1 MQIRTPKPGEA
12 MNKIEKLLPSALEAA
27 KKFITIDNEQLSVP
41 KQFKGYISSFG
52 ASVIQS
58 GLMPTLAFYSDAK
71 KTKGNR
77 SLLIPALIFILFEN
91 KKDWVVDEVKDALVI
106 VEADE
111 TMEKLKEVMHC
122 FFDWF
127 LEQNKKSPEM
137 LRKELMDASIALKLA
152 LRTFREVELKSE
164 KS

>member
-1 MQIRTPKPGEA
+1 

-27 KKFITIDNEQLSVP
+27 KKFITMDNEQLSVP

-71 KTKGNR
+71 KAKGDR
-77 SLLIPALIFILFEN
+77 SLLVPALIDILFRKGIYPTN
-91 KKDWVVDEVKDALVI
+91 DEVQKKLDVLEKDK
-106 VEADE
+106 D
-111 TMEKLKEVMHC
+111 KDLKPHIHI
-122 FFDWF
+122 FFDWL
-127 LEQNKKSPEM
+127 LENNKENHEK

-152 LRTFREVELKSE
+152 LRTFREVDTDKKKKS
-164 KS
+164 

>member
-1 MQIRTPKPGEA
+1 

-27 KKFITIDNEQLSVP
+27 ENFITTDDAHLSVP

-71 KTKGNR
+71 KAKGDR
-77 SLLIPALIFILFEN
+77 SMLIPSLIFILFDSNRFSDDNIRNIIVGIGN
-91 KKDWVVDEVKDALVI
+91 KSKELPNEIHLLFKWLLKTNNEHP
-106 VEADE
+106 
-111 TMEKLKEVMHC
+111 EK
-122 FFDWF
+122 
-127 LEQNKKSPEM
+127 

-152 LRTFREVELKSE
+152 LRTFREVDNDKKKKS
-164 KS
+164 

>member
-1 MQIRTPKPGEA
+1 

-27 KKFITIDNEQLSVP
+27 KKFITIDEGKLTVP

-71 KTKGNR
+71 KAKGDR
-77 SLLIPALIFILFEN
+77 SLLVPALIDILFQNESYSSN
-91 KKDWVVDEVKDALVI
+91 NEVQKELDAL
-106 VEADE
+106 
-111 TMEKLKEVMHC
+111 EKDKEKDLKPRIHV
-122 FFDWF
+122 FFNWL
-127 LEQNKKSPEM
+127 LESNKENPEK

-152 LRTFREVELKSE
+152 LRTFREDDTDKKKKS
-164 KS
+164 

>member
-1 MQIRTPKPGEA
+1 
-12 MNKIEKLLPSALEAA
+12 MNKIEKLLPFALNAA
-27 KKFITIDNEQLSVP
+27 QKFITVDTLKLSVP

-71 KTKGNR
+71 KAKGDR
-77 SLLIPALIFILFEN
+77 SLLIPALIDILFQN
-91 KKDWVVDEVKDALVI
+91 KSYPAEVEVEKVLDSLANDESVYLKDVI
-106 VEADE
+106 H
-111 TMEKLKEVMHC
+111 LL
-122 FFDWF
+122 FDW
-127 LEQNKKSPEM
+127 LLKQNKINPEK

-152 LRTFREVELKSE
+152 LRTFREVELKTE